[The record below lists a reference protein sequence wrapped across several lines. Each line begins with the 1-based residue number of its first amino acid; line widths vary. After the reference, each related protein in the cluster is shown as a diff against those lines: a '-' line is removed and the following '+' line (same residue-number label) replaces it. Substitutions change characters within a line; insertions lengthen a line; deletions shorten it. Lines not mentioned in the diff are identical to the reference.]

1 MIKPPFLGYKESG
14 FSQAII
20 AAGITHQVAN
30 ACRRNKLPKFRCEN
44 AENRQSFDKF
54 TRTQFD
60 SMQVKYLLFLIN
72 MSLAVIKAI
81 NILYLLTL
89 LTTMSILP
97 PVYRKSYMKYRPW
110 PIVYGLGDG
119 NVILD
124 ILQLSGQR
132 LRVVPKMTVLPLVP
146 VNPCPMFRHLQL
158 LTYRP
163 RFDAC
168 TASGINQQFCAPGYF
183 LPHKTLHAVNLN
195 QFI

>member
-1 MIKPPFLGYKESG
+1 MKISDIFNFISIFYNHLISIFGRNSQNGQWKMNF
-14 FSQAII
+14 FSAQVNFDDNLWSTYVSKVFFV
-20 AAGITHQVAN
+20 GITILG
-30 ACRRNKLPKFRCEN
+30 RRDWAVKKLLKKHLKFKRP
-44 AENRQSFDKF
+44 
-54 TRTQFD
+54 
-60 SMQVKYLLFLIN
+60 LG
-72 MSLAVIKAI
+72 AVPQAYEL
-81 NILYLLTL
+81 NID
-89 LTTMSILP
+89 
-97 PVYRKSYMKYRPW
+97 
-110 PIVYGLGDG
+110 YGLGDG